1 MTLIKK
7 NPKTLDSW
15 EKLQS
20 NFNNLSQKKLAD
32 YFTEDPNRLDNLS
45 IVWKSFY
52 VDFSKNLLD
61 KLTLKLLIQLAKESG
76 LKEAISSYFEG
87 EKINETEQR
96 AVLHTALRQT
106 IPAPVVFEGE
116 DILPDVSKVNDQMFA
131 FAKKVISGEWK
142 GYSGKPISHVVNI
155 GIGGSDLGPAMVTEA
170 LEFYKN
176 HLAITF
182 VSNVAVSYTH
192 LTLPTIYSV

>member
-15 EKLQS
+15 KKLQS

-32 YFTEDPNRLDNLS
+32 YFTEDPNRIDNLS
-45 IVWKSFY
+45 IIWKSFY

-87 EKINETEQR
+87 EKINETEER

-106 IPAPVVFEGE
+106 SPTPVVFEGK
-116 DILPDVSKVNDQMFA
+116 DIVPDVNKVNDQMFA
-131 FAKKVISGEWK
+131 FAEDGELMYATGDELENEDYQPDQGLYWSLATGMQTWK
-142 GYSGKPISHVVNI
+142 
-155 GIGGSDLGPAMVTEA
+155 
-170 LEFYKN
+170 
-176 HLAITF
+176 
-182 VSNVAVSYTH
+182 
-192 LTLPTIYSV
+192 